1 MTIFLAIGAIIIGVL
16 LLHFGGE
23 RLLRSSITVA
33 RGLGLSSLVIGIF
46 VVAVA
51 TSTPEIL
58 TSVIAQFKGM
68 PGDIAMGNVLGSN
81 IANISLVLGISL
93 LISPCKL
100 TKEIRL
106 REMAFMLIAVLLI
119 SGLMWIGPITFR
131 RSLLLVVALAGYL
144 LFHYFEARKGRK
156 PRCPK
161 VAYLKESLLILIAT
175 VLLFLGARFLLYG
188 AVKIATMFGIP
199 ARVISLTLIALGTSL
214 PELATAIAA
223 ARRGEEEVVLGNVV
237 GSNIFNPLLIL
248 PLAALVRPIVFS
260 KEMFVQDA
268 PIVLA
273 FTLLLWGMVGFFKQ
287 LTRYH
292 GMALLLAYFLYILYL
307 Y

>member
-1 MTIFLAIGAIIIGVL
+1 MTILFAILAIVLGTL

-23 RLLRSSITVA
+23 KLLHSSIAVA
-33 RGLGLSSLVIGIF
+33 RGLGLSNLVIGIF

-51 TSTPEIL
+51 TSMPEVL

-81 IANISLVLGISL
+81 IANIAVVLGVSL

-100 TKEIRL
+100 TKEIRF
-106 REMAFMLIAVLLI
+106 REMAFMTGALFLILAI
-119 SGLMWIGPITFR
+119 MWIGPITFR
-131 RSLLLVVALAGYL
+131 RSLLLFAALIGYL
-144 LFHYFEARKGRK
+144 AFHVIKAKKERK
-156 PRCPK
+156 PRCRK
-161 VAYLKESLLILIAT
+161 TQYLKESLLILIAT

-188 AVKIATMFGIP
+188 AVEIATWFGIS
-199 ARVISLTLIALGTSL
+199 ARVISLTLIAIGTSL

-223 ARRGEEEVVLGNVV
+223 ARRNEEEVVLGNVI

-248 PLAALVRPIVFS
+248 PAAALVHPIVFS

-268 PIVLA
+268 PLVLV
-273 FTLLLWGMVGFFKQ
+273 FTLLLWGMLALSKK